1 MKKAWLSRA
10 QQADAGGASGSED
23 PPDYGDQGNVTQV
36 ESEPISPEIGPF
48 ELSAASEDDPQSG
61 PVEENLDAA
70 AREEEEPHEQ
80 EHNGGDDPLDVHTRQ
95 PRFVDVNPTQ
105 APVIQLVHAV
115 YDSMLQSDLRPLG
128 SLFLEQNLNIEE
140 FIWMCM
146 TVRHRCQAIRKKP
159 LPIVKQRRWKLLS
172 SCRSWRMGYRTHNL
186 KVNSFE
192 SGGDNVHLVLVTAT
206 LGCDEGTRHATTY
219 SAGIVQIPRISDQ
232 NQKIETAFLMARR
245 ARSLSAERYTLFFDL
260 VSSGNTLYAIWIGLG
275 TKNRV
280 SFIEFVGWLC
290 KKDHTHICEWFRQ
303 CTGRPKAAKPWLRAH
318 PVAIPYDDPLTNE
331 EIDLAYARGQAMNIE
346 APRLPD
352 DPIIVEDD
360 DESEEIEAES
370 DEEEDKSGMES
381 LKNIPQTLPYNPTV
395 YGRPAV
401 FDRKPDAK
409 STKKCRAIVTD
420 FSVIKTIEEEHRKKK
435 AARTEQPRATP
446 ESQAPTVVLQRPPTQ
461 QEPGPAG
468 PLSVQARLEPWQ
480 PLPGPQVTTVLLH
493 EESMQGVQVHGSM
506 LDLLEKDDE
515 VMEQRVMA
523 TLLPPVPQQP
533 RAGRRG
539 PCVFTGDL
547 GIESDEPASTEPVHD
562 QLLPAPGPDPLEIQP
577 LTSPNTSQLSSSAP
591 SCAQTPWPVVQPS
604 QTPDDP
610 TKQSRPPE
618 TAAPRQWPM
627 PLRPIPMRPL
637 RMQPIPFN
645 HPVGPTPHQ
654 TPQVEITPYKPTWAQ
669 IGHIPYQPTPTG
681 PATMLLRQW
690 APATM
695 KTPPRAP
702 TPMSPPEVP
711 PVPRQRPRGAPTPTP
726 PPQVPPVPR
735 QRPRGAPTPTPPPQ
749 VLPTPMQLALRAPA
763 GQQGPTKQILRQ
775 LLTGGVKKGRPSLK
789 LQAALERQAA
799 AGWQPSP
806 GSGTS
811 DKIVRAPIFYPPVLQ
826 PIQVMGQGGSPTA
839 MAASAVTQAPTEYT
853 RERRGVGPMPPTDI
867 PPSKRAKIEAYT
879 EPEMPH
885 GGGSHSPVVI
895 LENVSRG
902 QQQTL
907 ECGGTAKQERDM
919 LGLGDIAVSS
929 PSSSETSNDE

>member
-1 MKKAWLSRA
+1 
-10 QQADAGGASGSED
+10 
-23 PPDYGDQGNVTQV
+23 
-36 ESEPISPEIGPF
+36 
-48 ELSAASEDDPQSG
+48 
-61 PVEENLDAA
+61 
-70 AREEEEPHEQ
+70 
-80 EHNGGDDPLDVHTRQ
+80 
-95 PRFVDVNPTQ
+95 
-105 APVIQLVHAV
+105 
-115 YDSMLQSDLRPLG
+115 
-128 SLFLEQNLNIEE
+128 
-140 FIWMCM
+140 M

-290 KKDHTHICEWFRQ
+290 KKDHTHIREWFRQ

-401 FDRKPDAK
+401 FDRKSDAK

-420 FSVIKTIEEEHRKKK
+420 FSVIKAIEEEHRKKK
-435 AARTEQPRATP
+435 AAITEQPRATP

-480 PLPGPQVTTVLLH
+480 PLPGPQVTAVLLH

-539 PCVFTGDL
+539 PCVYTGVLD
-547 GIESDEPASTEPVHD
+547 IESDEPALTEPVHD

-577 LTSPNTSQLSSSAP
+577 LTSPTTSQLSSSAP

-610 TKQSRPPE
+610 TKQSQPPE

-637 RMQPIPFN
+637 RMQTIPFN

-654 TPQVEITPYKPTWAQ
+654 TPQVELTPYKPTWAQ
-669 IGHIPYQPTPTG
+669 MGHIPYQPTPTG

-695 KTPPRAP
+695 QTPPRAP

-711 PVPRQRPRGAPTPTP
+711 PVPRQRS
-726 PPQVPPVPR
+726 
-735 QRPRGAPTPTPPPQ
+735 RGAPTPTPPPQ
-749 VLPTPMQLALRAPA
+749 VLPTPMQLAPRAPA

-799 AGWQPSP
+799 AGWQPST

-811 DKIVRAPIFYPPVLQ
+811 AKIVRAPVFYPPVLQ

-839 MAASAVTQAPTEYT
+839 MAASTVTQEPTEYT

-885 GGGSHSPVVI
+885 GGASHSPVVI
-895 LENVSRG
+895 LENVGQG

-907 ECGGTAKQERDM
+907 ECGGTAKQERDV